1 MSPAS
6 RESPVAGEGL
16 RYGTVFDMVYN
27 PLETRLLRE
36 ARKRARV
43 VSGLEMFV
51 GQAARQCFLWTGRE
65 APLQGM
71 REVALSHLA
80 SGQVD

>member
-1 MSPAS
+1 MSPAIH
-6 RESPVAGEGL
+6 ESPVAGEEL

-36 ARKRARV
+36 ARRRARV

-51 GQAARQCFLWTGRE
+51 GQAARQCYLWTGRE

-71 REVALSHLA
+71 REVVLKRMMN
-80 SGQVD
+80 DE

>member
-1 MSPAS
+1 MH
-6 RESPVAGEGL
+6 ESPVPGEEL
-16 RYGTVFDMVYN
+16 KYGAVFDMVYN

-51 GQAARQCFLWTGRE
+51 GQAARQCFLWTGRK

-71 REVALSHLA
+71 REVVLKRMMN
-80 SGQVD
+80 DE